1 MMNLYS
7 LTGKFLEILELS
19 EIEDVSELL
28 EQIDVAIEEK
38 ADGMAKII
46 KQLTG
51 DIETIKAEEKR
62 LAEKRRVIENNI
74 VNMKENLQLSMELT
88 GKEKFKTELF
98 SFGIQNNPVKV
109 VWENE
114 DIESIPSEYKIVK
127 EEINKE
133 KVKEDLKDGLCLE
146 FAKLVQTR
154 SIRIR

>member
-1 MMNLYS
+1 MNLYS

-19 EIEDVSELL
+19 EMEDVSEIL
-28 EQIDVAIEEK
+28 EQIDCAIEEK

-51 DIETIKAEEKR
+51 DVETIKAEEKR

-74 VNMKENLQLSMELT
+74 VNMKENLQRSMELT

-114 DIESIPSEYKIVK
+114 DIKRIPSEYKIVK
-127 EEINKE
+127 EEIDKN
-133 KVKEDLKDGLCLE
+133 KVKEDLKDGLALD

-154 SIRIR
+154 SLRIR